1 MTTEASA
8 IDLKD
13 IPEIILR
20 RRWLILLPLFAAVIA
35 GLYLSFT
42 KPKVYEASTLIFV
55 QPQQVP
61 KEFVRSVVNEQ
72 PDSRLSTIKQQI
84 MSETNLERIIKDFN
98 LFSGPDYENMFFE
111 DKITKLRESIAVNV
125 TREKRGSDTFRISY
139 KGSNP
144 QKVMQ
149 VTNKLANNF
158 IDANI
163 KDRQLSADST
173 SFFLAEELENT
184 KNSLRELESR
194 LKDYKQQFMGELPE
208 QLNSNLS
215 ILGRLQE
222 QLNAKEENLRSIRA
236 SLSMVEQQIA
246 AEPKVAVWGNESG
259 GDRYTVKEKSS
270 NDPEVL
276 KNQLADLLSRYT
288 EQHPDVANL
297 KRKIAEIESKQ
308 SGDGGESSPLYV
320 SPLQRQRN
328 QLMKEKLTTEANIA
342 NLNQQIQVYRARV
355 ENAPKREQELHTL
368 ERDYQNLSGLYKSLL
383 NRKQEADMSVS
394 LEKKQQD
401 GQFRIIDYARLPTKP
416 MDPGLLKTFFMS
428 IAIGLGSGCGLAY
441 LLEFFDSSYRKPE
454 RVEEDFNIPVIATI
468 PAIQSPKAAFKK
480 RVDLVLWSVFV
491 AVTLLL
497 IAGFY
502 LVSLNGADEALKI
515 VNNSISL

>member
-1 MTTEASA
+1 MLTETNAVN
-8 IDLKD
+8 LKD

-20 RRWLILLPLFAAVIA
+20 RRWLILLPLFVAVIG

-84 MSETNLERIIKDFN
+84 LSETNLESIIKEFH
-98 LFSGPDYENMFFE
+98 LFSGPEYENMYFE
-111 DKITKLRESIAVNV
+111 DKIIKMRDSIDVKVN
-125 TREKRGSDTFRISY
+125 REKRGSDAFKITY
-139 KGSNP
+139 KGGNP
-144 QKVMQ
+144 HRVMQ
-149 VTNKLANNF
+149 VTNKLATNF

-163 KDRQLSADST
+163 KDRQLSANST
-173 SFFLAEELENT
+173 SVFLAEELENT
-184 KNSLRELESR
+184 RNSLKELELK
-194 LKDYKQQFMGELPE
+194 LKDYKQQHMGELPE

-215 ILGRLQE
+215 ILGRLQD

-246 AEPKVAVWGNESG
+246 EEPKVAIWDNQVG
-259 GDRYTVKEKSS
+259 GGKYTIKEKPS

-276 KNQLADLLSRYT
+276 KNQLADLLTRYT

-297 KRKIAEIESKQ
+297 KRKIAELESRK
-308 SGDGGESSPLYV
+308 SIDGGESSPPYV
-320 SPLQRQRN
+320 SPLQQQRN
-328 QLMKEKLTTEANIA
+328 QLIKEKLTTQADIA

-368 ERDYQNLSGLYKSLL
+368 ERDYQNLSALYKSLL
-383 NRKQEADMSVS
+383 NRKQEADMSTS
-394 LEKKQQD
+394 LEKKQQND
-401 GQFRIIDYARLPTKP
+401 QFRIIDYARLPTKP
-416 MDPGLLKTFFMS
+416 IDPGLLKTFLMS

-441 LLEFFDSSYRKPE
+441 LLEIFDSSYRKPE
-454 RVEEDFNIPVIATI
+454 KVEEDFNIPVIAAI
-468 PAIQSPKAAFKK
+468 PAIYSPQAVFKK
-480 RVDLVLWSVFV
+480 RVDLVLWSLFV
-491 AVTLLL
+491 AVTFLL
-497 IAGFY
+497 ISVFY
-502 LVSLNGADEALKI
+502 FVSLNGVDEAFNIVKNSKI
-515 VNNSISL
+515 L